1 MKSSLMFSLGRLA
14 IALAI
19 FFAAIA
25 PNKVKAI
32 ECSGAVYGDWYCV
45 QCWVYSP
52 LGWMPVGDPEWTS
65 ASMTP

>member
-25 PNKVKAI
+25 PNKVK
-32 ECSGAVYGDWYCV
+32 GH
-45 QCWVYSP
+45 
-52 LGWMPVGDPEWTS
+52 
-65 ASMTP
+65 